1 MTTSADV
8 AGVPGVITCHFATHT
23 HHNQSVKKAE
33 EMATWNNFHLAFLV
47 ALTAAFVPADASAES
62 TRMVELDIRPGGVVQ
77 TFTEAIVIDYINFF
91 FIVMVR

>member
-23 HHNQSVKKAE
+23 QVSEKKAE